1 MIYQK
6 VVRLARAVA
15 LGMALATPIV
25 AVAPV
30 IPFLD
35 IPEAIAARPTAAEI
49 SAEERAAINRIER
62 YLNSL
67 TTVQARFLQASSNGQ
82 FAEGNLYISRPGQL
96 RIEYDPPVPVLI
108 ITSGSWLI
116 YYDKQLQQVS
126 HVPLRSTPAS
136 ILTRPDIALLG
147 GDLIL
152 TDFESKAGTLRV
164 TLVQASDPYAGRVS
178 LVFDENPMALRKWTV
193 IDAQGIET
201 DVSLV
206 TARFDE
212 PLDRKLFEFR
222 DPRIFKDDF

>member
-1 MIYQK
+1 MIYRK
-6 VVRLARAVA
+6 VARLASAGV
-15 LGMALATPIV
+15 LGVALATPIV
-25 AVAPV
+25 AVVPLF
-30 IPFLD
+30 PFLD
-35 IPEAIAARPTAAEI
+35 VNKAAAARPKAADI
-49 SAEERAAINRIER
+49 TREERAEVNRIER
-62 YLNSL
+62 YLNSM

-82 FAEGNLYISRPGQL
+82 LAEGNLYISRPGQL

-108 ITSGSWLI
+108 VTSGSWLV
-116 YYDKQLQQVS
+116 YYDKELQQVS
-126 HVPLRSTPAS
+126 HIPLRSTPAS
-136 ILTRPDIALLG
+136 ILTRPDISLLG

-164 TLVQASDPYAGRVS
+164 TLVQASDPYSGRVS

-222 DPRIFKDDF
+222 DPRVFKDGF

>member
-1 MIYQK
+1 MIHRK
-6 VVRLARAVA
+6 VVRLARAGA
-15 LGMALATPIV
+15 LAMALATPIV
-25 AVAPV
+25 AGAPAV
-30 IPFLD
+30 PFLD
-35 IPEAIAARPTAAEI
+35 VREAIAARPTAADI

-82 FAEGNLYISRPGQL
+82 LAEGSLYISRPGQL

-108 ITSGSWLI
+108 VTSGSWLI
-116 YYDKQLQQVS
+116 YYDKQMQQVS
-126 HVPLRSTPAS
+126 HIPLRSSPAS

-164 TLVQASDPYAGRVS
+164 TLVQASDPYSGRVS

-212 PLDRKLFEFR
+212 PLDRTLFEFR